1 MIASQNCP
9 CSMDSLLDL
18 KTQEDYRD
26 SSAILKLLTPLVW
39 HREVAVPSTLYWD
52 KMCIHKHGA
61 INASLRLLRNG
72 DSSLLLEIY

>member
-1 MIASQNCP
+1 MIVSQNCP

-39 HREVAVPSTLYWD
+39 HREVAVPST
-52 KMCIHKHGA
+52 
-61 INASLRLLRNG
+61 
-72 DSSLLLEIY
+72 